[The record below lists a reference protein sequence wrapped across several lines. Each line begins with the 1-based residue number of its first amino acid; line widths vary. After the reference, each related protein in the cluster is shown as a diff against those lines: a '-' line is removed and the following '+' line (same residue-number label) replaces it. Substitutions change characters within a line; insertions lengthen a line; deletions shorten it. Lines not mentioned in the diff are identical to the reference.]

1 MKILF
6 TFPGQGTQHEGM
18 LQNLPGT
25 ELEQARAVLGAE
37 VDTLDSASSLTHTRA
52 VQLSLLIAGVA
63 WARELERRGVSPDI
77 VSGLSIGAYPAAVI
91 AGSLDFTD
99 ALKLVALRGD
109 LMEQAYPHG
118 YGLTAIMGLTL
129 PQVENLIQGTGT
141 YIANLNAETQIVIAG
156 TDDGMAQVAERALA
170 KGASKAKRL
179 AVSVPSHCA
188 LLAEPAKKLAAAF
201 ESVTLS
207 RPRCAYL
214 SGSTGRVLWQPEKIA
229 DDLAMNMA
237 RTVRW
242 QEAVISANEREARLA
257 IEMPPGG
264 ILTCLTRQAAW
275 EGESISLER
284 SGVDVAVHLAGRL
297 RACVFLPGGGCALP
311 GLRVRLYYF
320 VGRVRRNA
328 SPPGKASGSVLQ
340 TSGVHPPFR
349 GQCSQARIL
358 LAVAGKDDRN
368 QLLHLVRLCQLQ

>member
-25 ELEQARAVLGAE
+25 ELAQARDVLGAE
-37 VDTLDSASSLTHTRA
+37 VDTLDSSEALKHTRA

-63 WARELERRGVSPDI
+63 WARELERRGVAPDI
-77 VSGLSIGAYPAAVI
+77 VSGLSIGAYPAAVV
-91 AGSLDFTD
+91 AGALDFAD
-99 ALKLVALRGD
+99 ALTLVALRGD

-129 PQVENLIQGTGT
+129 AQVESLVAGSGT

-156 TDDGMAQVAERALA
+156 PDDAMADVAKRAMA
-170 KGASKAKRL
+170 KGASKAPRL
-179 AVSVPSHCA
+179 AVSVPSHCE
-188 LLAEPAKKLAAAF
+188 LLARPAQKLVEAF
-201 ESVTLS
+201 SHVTLS
-207 RPRCAYL
+207 RPRYAYL
-214 SGSTGRVLWQPEKIA
+214 SGSTGRVLWQPERIA

-275 EGESISLER
+275 EGESISLDR
-284 SGVDVAVHLAGRL
+284 SGVDVAVHLAKRL
-297 RACVFLPGGGCALP
+297 R
-311 GLRVRLYYF
+311 
-320 VGRVRRNA
+320 
-328 SPPGKASGSVLQ
+328 S
-340 TSGVHPPFR
+340 
-349 GQCSQARIL
+349 
-358 LAVAGKDDRN
+358 
-368 QLLHLVRLCQLQ
+368 

>member
-25 ELEQARAVLGAE
+25 ELAQARDVLGAE
-37 VDTLDSASSLTHTRA
+37 VDTLDSSEVLKHTRA

-63 WARELERRGVSPDI
+63 WARELERRGVAPDI
-77 VSGLSIGAYPAAVI
+77 VSGLSIGAYPAAVV
-91 AGSLDFTD
+91 AGALDFAD
-99 ALKLVALRGD
+99 ALTLVALRGD

-129 PQVENLIQGTGT
+129 AQVESLVAGSGT

-156 TDDGMAQVAERALA
+156 PDDAMADVAKRAMA
-170 KGASKAKRL
+170 KGASKAPRL
-179 AVSVPSHCA
+179 AVSVPSHCE
-188 LLAEPAKKLAAAF
+188 LLARPAQKLVEAF
-201 ESVTLS
+201 SHVTLS
-207 RPRCAYL
+207 RPRYAYL
-214 SGSTGRVLWQPEKIA
+214 SGSTGRVLWQPERIA

-284 SGVDVAVHLAGRL
+284 SGVDVAVHLAKRL
-297 RACVFLPGGGCALP
+297 RP
-311 GLRVRLYYF
+311 
-320 VGRVRRNA
+320 
-328 SPPGKASGSVLQ
+328 
-340 TSGVHPPFR
+340 
-349 GQCSQARIL
+349 
-358 LAVAGKDDRN
+358 
-368 QLLHLVRLCQLQ
+368 

>member
-25 ELEQARAVLGAE
+25 VLAQARDVLGAE
-37 VDTLDSASSLTHTRA
+37 VDSLDSSEALKHTRA

-63 WARELERRGVSPDI
+63 WARELERRGVVPDI
-77 VSGLSIGAYPAAVI
+77 VSGLSIGAYPAAVV
-91 AGSLDFTD
+91 AGALDFAD
-99 ALKLVALRGD
+99 ALTLVALRGD

-129 PQVENLIQGTGT
+129 AQVESLVAGSGT

-156 TDDGMAQVAERALA
+156 PDDAMADVAKRAMA
-170 KGASKAKRL
+170 KGASKAPRL
-179 AVSVPSHCA
+179 AVSVPSHCE
-188 LLAEPAKKLAAAF
+188 LLARPAQKLVEAF
-201 ESVTLS
+201 SHVTLS
-207 RPRCAYL
+207 RPRYAYL
-214 SGSTGRVLWQPEKIA
+214 SGSTGRVLWQPERIA

-284 SGVDVAVHLAGRL
+284 SGVDVAVHLAKRL
-297 RACVFLPGGGCALP
+297 R
-311 GLRVRLYYF
+311 
-320 VGRVRRNA
+320 
-328 SPPGKASGSVLQ
+328 S
-340 TSGVHPPFR
+340 
-349 GQCSQARIL
+349 
-358 LAVAGKDDRN
+358 
-368 QLLHLVRLCQLQ
+368 

>member
-25 ELEQARAVLGAE
+25 VLAQARDVLGAE
-37 VDTLDSASSLTHTRA
+37 VDSLDSSEALKHTRA

-63 WARELERRGVSPDI
+63 WARELERRGVVPDI
-77 VSGLSIGAYPAAVI
+77 VSGLSIGAYPAAVV
-91 AGSLDFTD
+91 AGALDFAD
-99 ALKLVALRGD
+99 ALTLVALRGD

-129 PQVENLIQGTGT
+129 AQVESLVAGSGT

-156 TDDGMAQVAERALA
+156 PDDAMADVAKRAMA
-170 KGASKAKRL
+170 KGASKAPRL
-179 AVSVPSHCA
+179 AVSVPSHCE
-188 LLAEPAKKLAAAF
+188 LLARPAQKLVEAF
-201 ESVTLS
+201 SHVTLS
-207 RPRCAYL
+207 RPRYAYL
-214 SGSTGRVLWQPEKIA
+214 SGSTGRVLWQPERIA

-284 SGVDVAVHLAGRL
+284 SGVDVAAHLAKRL
-297 RACVFLPGGGCALP
+297 R
-311 GLRVRLYYF
+311 
-320 VGRVRRNA
+320 
-328 SPPGKASGSVLQ
+328 S
-340 TSGVHPPFR
+340 
-349 GQCSQARIL
+349 
-358 LAVAGKDDRN
+358 
-368 QLLHLVRLCQLQ
+368 